1 MKYISKQ
8 KKKNGMF
15 LSLSLSPFLLHRM
28 FLFALSFSSI
38 ALRPPLP

>member
-15 LSLSLSPFLLHRM
+15 LSLSPFLLHRM